1 LSLVHRCP
9 AKVHVGER
17 KPQWEAMFP
26 RDCRVLVRQPLHA
39 PDISGEESGY
49 CGIKEGICERV
60 SVAELTGMEKRSIGG
75 PRRLIGIA
83 VMPERPG
90 QIGQCHR
97 TDVLAIAESEFAM
110 LLGPIE

>member
-1 LSLVHRCP
+1 
-9 AKVHVGER
+9 
-17 KPQWEAMFP
+17 MFP

-75 PRRLIGIA
+75 PRRPVGIA
-83 VMPERPG
+83 LMPERPG
-90 QIGQCHR
+90 QIAQRDGA
-97 TDVLAIAESEFAM
+97 DVLAIAEGELAV
-110 LLGPIE
+110 LLGPIKRGGHFEVGPGLPEVAGQ